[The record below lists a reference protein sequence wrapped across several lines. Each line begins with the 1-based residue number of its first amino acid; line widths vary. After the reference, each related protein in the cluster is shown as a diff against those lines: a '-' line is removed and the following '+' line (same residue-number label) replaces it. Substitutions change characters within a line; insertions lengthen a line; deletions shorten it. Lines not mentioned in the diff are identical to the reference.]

1 MKEKTLIITP
11 PALLQ
16 WLPQEDRSN
25 GVVFLD
31 LEPDFIDEKTIR
43 LDLNI
48 VFRPIPIRRGRIRTR
63 DFYVGSTGARVVFEA
78 FRGQVKQYTPAAIL
92 DVNHENSYKR
102 FRSNAVKLSPEV
114 EAGDAKVN
122 VGEITFTK
130 DTESTFVTRFTAS
143 ERVLSLAFF
152 GNAVEWELV
161 LPKRQALRDYLFG
174 NLFLYVES
182 SWDAETKEGMIEVRP
197 SDILFFDSER
207 RVISDVMNSVAMRWT
222 LYKRGIKVK
231 RDSIIV
237 KFKAR

>member
-1 MKEKTLIITP
+1 MKEKSLSITP
-11 PALLQ
+11 RALLR

-31 LEPDFIDEKTIR
+31 LEPHFIDEKTIR

-48 VFRPIPIRRGRIRTR
+48 VFRPIPIRRGTISTR

-78 FRGQVKQYTPAAIL
+78 FHGQVNQYTPAAIL
-92 DVNHENSYKR
+92 DVNYENTYKR
-102 FRSNAVKLSPEV
+102 SRSNAVKLSPQV
-114 EAGDAKVN
+114 EAGDAKAN

-143 ERVLSLAFF
+143 ESVLSLAFL

-161 LPKRQALRDYLFG
+161 LPKHQALRDYLLG

-197 SDILFFDSER
+197 SDIRFFDSER
-207 RVISDVMNSVAMRWT
+207 RVISDVMNSVAMRWA
-222 LYKRGIKVK
+222 LFKRGIKVK

-237 KFKAR
+237 KFKAN